1 MLHCAVHLIA
11 RGYVQGVGFRFFVRD
26 QAASRGIKGWVKN
39 LSDGTVEIVAE
50 GEKEILEGFI
60 NKIKKGPMFGR
71 VSELMTEWIEPTKAF
86 KNFSI
91 TF

>member
-1 MLHCAVHLIA
+1 MPHCAVHLIA
-11 RGYVQGVGFRFFVRD
+11 SGYVQGVGFRFFVRD

-60 NKIKKGPMFGR
+60 NKVKKGPMFGR
-71 VSELMTEWIEPTKAF
+71 VSELITEWIEPTKAF